1 MKNRRYSIIFFFVLA
16 LVLLLFNRNSGEY
29 IKIEG
34 LIHGTIYHIIYQHPE
49 NTDLKAEI
57 EQEMYR
63 FDQSLSTFA
72 KYSTISKINRNET
85 TKTDELFR
93 KMFEKAREVSL
104 KTDGAFDITV
114 APLVN
119 LWGFGYEKQSDSLP
133 STHTV
138 DSILTFVGFHKV
150 ELVEQQI
157 IKADSRIKIDASAI
171 AKGLSV
177 DMIATFLR
185 SQGIRN
191 FMVEIGGE
199 ISTSGKN
206 PDGKDWIIGIDEP
219 IDDPTVSERRIN
231 NTIELTN
238 KALATSGNYRNFYVR
253 DGKKYSHTIDPKTG
267 YPVQHSLLS
276 ATVLADDC
284 MTADAWA
291 TACMVMGVEKSMAKA
306 KSEPEIELYLIYT
319 DPAGNEQTFYTK
331 GFKKLLSNK

>member
-1 MKNRRYSIIFFFVLA
+1 MKNRRYSIVFFFVLA
-16 LVLLLFNRNSGEY
+16 LVLLLFTRNQGEY
-29 IKIEG
+29 VKIEG
-34 LIHGTIYHIIYQHPE
+34 LIHGTLYHIVYQHPE
-49 NTDLKAEI
+49 ALNLKAEI

-72 KYSTISKINRNET
+72 PFSTISKINKNET
-85 TKTDELFR
+85 METDALFR

-119 LWGFGYEKQSDSLP
+119 SWGFGYEKKSENIP
-133 STHTV
+133 SPHII
-138 DSILTFVGFHKV
+138 DSILQFVGFRNV
-150 ELVEQQI
+150 ELVNE
-157 IKADSRIKIDASAI
+157 RIVKSDPRLKIDASAI

-177 DMIATFLR
+177 DMVAEFLR
-185 SQGIRN
+185 SKDIKN

-199 ISTSGKN
+199 IVTSGKN
-206 PDGKDWIIGIDEP
+206 PNGKAWIIGIDEP
-219 IDDPTVSERRIN
+219 IDDPTVSERKLN
-231 NTIELTN
+231 NTIGLSD

-291 TACMVMGVEKSMAKA
+291 TACMVMGIEKCIKLAETEK
-306 KSEPEIELYLIYT
+306 EIELYLIYN
-319 DPAGNEQTFYTK
+319 DSEGKEKIFYTK
-331 GFKKLLSNK
+331 GFEKLFQK